1 MSNNDVKH
9 GVKTIRWII
18 SMFNSTY
25 ILSRVKRYLTT
36 CIRKDNTD
44 YIIKDNVIK
53 EHAHALNV
61 NETQAEYFC

>member
-9 GVKTIRWII
+9 GVKTIRWIV
-18 SMFNSTY
+18 SMFDSTY
-25 ILSRVKRYLTT
+25 ILSGVKRYLTT

-61 NETQAEYFC
+61 NGTQANYIC